1 LSAEGARAGERE
13 RNKALVLEFWH
24 AAFDDRQRFFTEAVV
39 WHLPPSVRVQ
49 GIEMDV
55 GYDDTP
61 ALFEMGFATY
71 EPGMMWEVQHVI
83 AEGDLVAL
91 HCTMRGRTT
100 SGNVYHGP
108 YHMLFRI
115 EGERIA
121 EAWEFLD
128 TAYVLERMA
137 PPFPGGELP

>member
-1 LSAEGARAGERE
+1 MSELE
-13 RNKALVLEFWH
+13 RNKALVVEFWN
-24 AAFDDRQRFFTEAVV
+24 APFDEREPFFTDDIV

-49 GIEMDV
+49 GIEADV
-55 GYDDTP
+55 RTDGIVE
-61 ALFEMGFATY
+61 LFEMGFATY
-71 EPGMMWEVQHVI
+71 EPGMTWDVQHVL

-91 HCTMRGRTT
+91 HCTMRGRTA

-115 EGERIA
+115 DHGRIA

-128 TAYVLERMA
+128 TAYVLERMG
-137 PPFPGGELP
+137 PPFDGGQRP

>member
-1 LSAEGARAGERE
+1 MSELE

-24 AAFDDRQRFFTEAVV
+24 APFDDRERFFTDDVV
-39 WHLPPSVRVQ
+39 WHLPPSVRVNSIDMNVQ
-49 GIEMDV
+49 RDGIA
-55 GYDDTP
+55 
-61 ALFEMGFATY
+61 ALFGMGFATY
-71 EPGMMWEVQHVI
+71 EAGMTWDVQHVL

-91 HCTMRGRTT
+91 HCTMRGRTA

-115 EGERIA
+115 DGDRIA

-137 PPFPGGELP
+137 PRFAGGECP